1 MKDKSNK
8 TKIRVTI
15 VLLIAAMILLSVTF
29 FLKNPTVLD
38 GKSTTTGTVKNTQ
51 IKSIDTNSDESMGNA
66 NEKEEKNEFSN
77 ENTNNVELSEKTIDK
92 VKRDSD
98 GNSIIKIEK
107 SDFYN
112 TDKDNKQNNDKQ
124 NETKTDTGNK
134 SNETIEIDESKNND
148 KRNETKT
155 DSSNESDEM
164 IKIDSEPELP
174 SFSIE

>member
-15 VLLIAAMILLSVTF
+15 VLLIVAMILLSVTF
-29 FLKNPTVLD
+29 FLKIPTVSD
-38 GKSTTTGTVKNTQ
+38 GKSTTDTVKNIQ
-51 IKSIDTNSDESMGNA
+51 IKSIDTNSDESMENA

-77 ENTNNVELSEKTIDK
+77 ENTNNVELSEETSNK

-98 GNSIIKIEK
+98 GNSIIEIEK

-124 NETKTDTGNK
+124 NETKMNSGNK
-134 SNETIEIDESKNND
+134 SNETIKIDEAKNND